1 LTKFTQNGQN
11 DRKSGT
17 KNDQL
22 TKTQIEHSY
31 KLGLMRDCQIFGKG
45 FTESKA
51 YFKSKGYSLGRTQ
64 FTELRKELKSAKFAK
79 DWFSKEALYVIEEDH
94 MLSTERIRILENDL
108 MAEYFKAK
116 GVELKLKIM
125 SQFESI
131 QNTKTKMFSATP
143 LVQSLMEV
151 HRQHEECENH

>member
-1 LTKFTQNGQN
+1 MTKFTQNDQN

-17 KNDQL
+17 KNDQS
-22 TKTQIEHSY
+22 TKTQITHYY
-31 KLGLMRDCQIFGKG
+31 KLGLMRDCQIFGKD
-45 FTESKA
+45 FTESKT

-108 MAEYFKAK
+108 MAEYFKTK
-116 GVELKLKIM
+116 GVELKLKII
-125 SQFESI
+125 SQFESL
-131 QNTKTKMFSATP
+131 QMTKSKMFSATP

-151 HRQHEECENH
+151 HRQEEEYEN